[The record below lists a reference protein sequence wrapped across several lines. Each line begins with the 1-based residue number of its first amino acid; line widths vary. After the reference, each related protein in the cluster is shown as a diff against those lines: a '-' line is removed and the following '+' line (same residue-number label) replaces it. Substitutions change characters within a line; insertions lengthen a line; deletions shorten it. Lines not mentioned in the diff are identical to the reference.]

1 MKGTGL
7 IVLGRAAVAAA
18 VCALPFAAGAEIYK
32 CVDGNGRVRFS
43 ELPPKAGDCR
53 TVDEPAAA
61 SVGANAN
68 RESMQQFIEQ
78 ADKAR
83 TQQRDEKERVQQAKA
98 ARDERCRLARKQVM
112 YWEQAGVSF
121 YRLKDDGQ
129 REYVGNDE
137 RQQSLDEARAQV
149 REHCG

>member
-1 MKGTGL
+1 MKGKGL
-7 IVLGRAAVAAA
+7 IVLGRAAMAAA
-18 VCALPFAAGAEIYK
+18 VFALPLAAEAEIYK
-32 CVDGNGRVRFS
+32 CVDGTGRVRFS

-53 TVDEPAAA
+53 AVDEPAAA

-83 TQQRDEKERVQQAKA
+83 AQQRDEKERAQQAKA

-121 YRLKDDGQ
+121 YRLNDDGQ
-129 REYVGNDE
+129 REYVGGDE
-137 RQQSLDEARAQV
+137 RQRSLDEARAQV